1 MKLPELRIGNLVA
14 KVPIIQGG
22 MAIRLSTAR
31 LAAAVANEGGIGLIA
46 ASGLPFDEL
55 RYEIQLARKL
65 SPTGIIGINAMVAA
79 TQFAG
84 LVKTAIEEGI
94 DLVVA
99 GAGFSRDMFAMGK
112 ESGTPIVPIV
122 SSAKL
127 ARISEGLGAA
137 AVIVG
142 KKILKAD
149 KTRSLAVT
157 GLAKGMKLQKDAKAA
172 FQNMKDEASDICY
185 DAKTEAGI
193 HEDAAAEEV
202 TE

>member
-1 MKLPELRIGNLVA
+1 
-14 KVPIIQGG
+14 

-99 GAGFSRDMFAMGK
+99 GAGFQEICSLWAKSLVLNCTNRFVRK
-112 ESGTPIVPIV
+112 I
-122 SSAKL
+122 SSH
-127 ARISEGLGAA
+127 
-137 AVIVG
+137 
-142 KKILKAD
+142 
-149 KTRSLAVT
+149 
-157 GLAKGMKLQKDAKAA
+157 
-172 FQNMKDEASDICY
+172 F
-185 DAKTEAGI
+185 
-193 HEDAAAEEV
+193 
-202 TE
+202 

>member
-1 MKLPELRIGNLVA
+1 MSVKGGLYMLKVFKNEKLWC
-14 KVPIIQGG
+14 
-22 MAIRLSTAR
+22 
-31 LAAAVANEGGIGLIA
+31 AVA
-46 ASGLPFDEL
+46 
-55 RYEIQLARKL
+55 
-65 SPTGIIGINAMVAA
+65 
-79 TQFAG
+79 
-84 LVKTAIEEGI
+84 
-94 DLVVA
+94 
-99 GAGFSRDMFAMGK
+99 
-112 ESGTPIVPIV
+112 
-122 SSAKL
+122 
-127 ARISEGLGAA
+127 GAA

-149 KTRSLAVT
+149 KTRSLADT

>member
-1 MKLPELRIGNLVA
+1 MSVKGGLYMLKVFKNEKLWC
-14 KVPIIQGG
+14 
-22 MAIRLSTAR
+22 
-31 LAAAVANEGGIGLIA
+31 AVA
-46 ASGLPFDEL
+46 
-55 RYEIQLARKL
+55 
-65 SPTGIIGINAMVAA
+65 
-79 TQFAG
+79 
-84 LVKTAIEEGI
+84 
-94 DLVVA
+94 
-99 GAGFSRDMFAMGK
+99 
-112 ESGTPIVPIV
+112 
-122 SSAKL
+122 
-127 ARISEGLGAA
+127 GAA
-137 AVIVG
+137 AVIVS

>member
-1 MKLPELRIGNLVA
+1 MSVKGGLYMLKVFKNEKLWC
-14 KVPIIQGG
+14 
-22 MAIRLSTAR
+22 
-31 LAAAVANEGGIGLIA
+31 AVA
-46 ASGLPFDEL
+46 
-55 RYEIQLARKL
+55 
-65 SPTGIIGINAMVAA
+65 
-79 TQFAG
+79 
-84 LVKTAIEEGI
+84 
-94 DLVVA
+94 
-99 GAGFSRDMFAMGK
+99 
-112 ESGTPIVPIV
+112 
-122 SSAKL
+122 
-127 ARISEGLGAA
+127 GAA

-157 GLAKGMKLQKDAKAA
+157 GLAKGMKLQKDGKAA

>member
-1 MKLPELRIGNLVA
+1 MSVKGGLYMLKVFKNEKLWC
-14 KVPIIQGG
+14 
-22 MAIRLSTAR
+22 
-31 LAAAVANEGGIGLIA
+31 AVA
-46 ASGLPFDEL
+46 
-55 RYEIQLARKL
+55 
-65 SPTGIIGINAMVAA
+65 
-79 TQFAG
+79 
-84 LVKTAIEEGI
+84 
-94 DLVVA
+94 
-99 GAGFSRDMFAMGK
+99 
-112 ESGTPIVPIV
+112 
-122 SSAKL
+122 
-127 ARISEGLGAA
+127 GAA

-149 KTRSLAVT
+149 KTRSLAVA

>member
-1 MKLPELRIGNLVA
+1 MSVKGGLYMLKVVKTEKLWW
-14 KVPIIQGG
+14 
-22 MAIRLSTAR
+22 
-31 LAAAVANEGGIGLIA
+31 AVA
-46 ASGLPFDEL
+46 
-55 RYEIQLARKL
+55 
-65 SPTGIIGINAMVAA
+65 
-79 TQFAG
+79 
-84 LVKTAIEEGI
+84 
-94 DLVVA
+94 
-99 GAGFSRDMFAMGK
+99 
-112 ESGTPIVPIV
+112 
-122 SSAKL
+122 
-127 ARISEGLGAA
+127 GAA

>member
-1 MKLPELRIGNLVA
+1 MSVKGGLYMLKVFKNEKLWC
-14 KVPIIQGG
+14 
-22 MAIRLSTAR
+22 
-31 LAAAVANEGGIGLIA
+31 AVA
-46 ASGLPFDEL
+46 
-55 RYEIQLARKL
+55 
-65 SPTGIIGINAMVAA
+65 
-79 TQFAG
+79 
-84 LVKTAIEEGI
+84 
-94 DLVVA
+94 
-99 GAGFSRDMFAMGK
+99 
-112 ESGTPIVPIV
+112 
-122 SSAKL
+122 
-127 ARISEGLGAA
+127 GAA

>member
-1 MKLPELRIGNLVA
+1 MSVKGGLYMLKVFKNEKLWC
-14 KVPIIQGG
+14 
-22 MAIRLSTAR
+22 
-31 LAAAVANEGGIGLIA
+31 AVA
-46 ASGLPFDEL
+46 
-55 RYEIQLARKL
+55 
-65 SPTGIIGINAMVAA
+65 
-79 TQFAG
+79 
-84 LVKTAIEEGI
+84 
-94 DLVVA
+94 
-99 GAGFSRDMFAMGK
+99 
-112 ESGTPIVPIV
+112 
-122 SSAKL
+122 
-127 ARISEGLGAA
+127 GAA

-172 FQNMKDEASDICY
+172 FQHMKDEASDICY

>member
-1 MKLPELRIGNLVA
+1 MSVKGGLYMLKVFKNEKLWC
-14 KVPIIQGG
+14 
-22 MAIRLSTAR
+22 
-31 LAAAVANEGGIGLIA
+31 AVA
-46 ASGLPFDEL
+46 
-55 RYEIQLARKL
+55 
-65 SPTGIIGINAMVAA
+65 
-79 TQFAG
+79 
-84 LVKTAIEEGI
+84 
-94 DLVVA
+94 
-99 GAGFSRDMFAMGK
+99 
-112 ESGTPIVPIV
+112 
-122 SSAKL
+122 
-127 ARISEGLGAA
+127 GAA

-149 KTRSLAVT
+149 TTRSLAVT

>member
-1 MKLPELRIGNLVA
+1 MSVKGGLYMLKVFKNEKLWC
-14 KVPIIQGG
+14 
-22 MAIRLSTAR
+22 
-31 LAAAVANEGGIGLIA
+31 AVA
-46 ASGLPFDEL
+46 
-55 RYEIQLARKL
+55 
-65 SPTGIIGINAMVAA
+65 
-79 TQFAG
+79 
-84 LVKTAIEEGI
+84 
-94 DLVVA
+94 
-99 GAGFSRDMFAMGK
+99 
-112 ESGTPIVPIV
+112 
-122 SSAKL
+122 
-127 ARISEGLGAA
+127 GAA

-149 KTRSLAVT
+149 NTRSLAVT

>member
-1 MKLPELRIGNLVA
+1 MSIKGGLYMLKVFKNEKLWC
-14 KVPIIQGG
+14 
-22 MAIRLSTAR
+22 
-31 LAAAVANEGGIGLIA
+31 AV
-46 ASGLPFDEL
+46 
-55 RYEIQLARKL
+55 
-65 SPTGIIGINAMVAA
+65 
-79 TQFAG
+79 
-84 LVKTAIEEGI
+84 
-94 DLVVA
+94 
-99 GAGFSRDMFAMGK
+99 
-112 ESGTPIVPIV
+112 
-122 SSAKL
+122 
-127 ARISEGLGAA
+127 AA